1 MFVDSLEPCTAVY
14 PENYPEPFRDD
25 VKTLDVPKPEL
36 VMYPNPAGNTLNV
49 LFETAQSATIQI
61 IDPIGKVVLEKST
74 KTHSQPWEIDISSLP
89 AGMYVVK
96 CIMEDRQKVI
106 TLPLVKMSN

>member
-1 MFVDSLEPCTAVY
+1 
-14 PENYPEPFRDD
+14 
-25 VKTLDVPKPEL
+25 LDVPKPEL